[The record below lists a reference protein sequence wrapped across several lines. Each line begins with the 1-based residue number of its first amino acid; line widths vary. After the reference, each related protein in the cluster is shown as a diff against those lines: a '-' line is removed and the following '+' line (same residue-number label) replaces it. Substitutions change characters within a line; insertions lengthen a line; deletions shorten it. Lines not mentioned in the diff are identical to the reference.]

1 MRGRTIRIQMDVDLS
16 AMPGANFTLH
26 RLMLA
31 EFDGHSHPVGS
42 EKSLG
47 MERGAERAAGG
58 TVVGGEVG
66 AASVGGER
74 EGGGGGRDG
83 DDGDGDGDGKV
94 AQEDSGGMGA
104 GEELGGAEG
113 AGVAGGRQAG
123 RTWREMV
130 PAMCTN
136 GTPIPNKPHIVVVMA
151 DDLGFGDLGYMG
163 SSIIQT
169 PFIDQLARSAV
180 HLSNFFAPT
189 WCAPSRCICP
199 FECLSGRAVWAG
211 VAVSRVTLL
220 GPWLLGIAVS
230 RVTLLGPWRV
240 RWLRSVWDEQVNCTE

>member
-94 AQEDSGGMGA
+94 PQGDSGGMGA
-104 GEELGGAEG
+104 GEVWARRRARVGS
-113 AGVAGGRQAG
+113 VAG
-123 RTWREMV
+123 
-130 PAMCTN
+130 N
-136 GTPIPNKPHIVVVMA
+136 
-151 DDLGFGDLGYMG
+151 
-163 SSIIQT
+163 
-169 PFIDQLARSAV
+169 
-180 HLSNFFAPT
+180 
-189 WCAPSRCICP
+189 SRCVMHADI
-199 FECLSGRAVWAG
+199 LV
-211 VAVSRVTLL
+211 LL
-220 GPWLLGIAVS
+220 LLY
-230 RVTLLGPWRV
+230 L
-240 RWLRSVWDEQVNCTE
+240 